1 MAPSGSDS
9 ARAAPFRYT
18 NSRGPIRY
26 TNSRGP
32 ASRQQRR
39 AESPAARGPLMGP
52 SAAAELSANT
62 RRAYRTGQRNWRS
75 WASGRGLPEFPAR
88 PGDLQQ
94 WLAALADQDKSPD
107 TLRTYHAAVAHWHRG
122 LTGPNPARDPE
133 VLALLDSLAR
143 QAAARGR
150 AREQP
155 DPLRWHHICQIA
167 DHAHKPRR
175 NQPGGHLE
183 TPSQARRRA
192 EVDIALIAVAH
203 DASLRCSQILA
214 LEWGD
219 VDAPQHG
226 GLGQVRVP
234 HPTAAQQDFAPIS
247 EFAAQAL
254 ARIRPPDADGT
265 QRVFDF
271 SANTAARRIK
281 AAAGAAG
288 IDPANIT
295 ASSPALGMAQ
305 DLDAYR
311 AELLDLMQTSR

>member
-1 MAPSGSDS
+1 MGESG
-9 ARAAPFRYT
+9 
-18 NSRGPIRY
+18 
-26 TNSRGP
+26 
-32 ASRQQRR
+32 
-39 AESPAARGPLMGP
+39 
-52 SAAAELSANT
+52 AAELSANI
-62 RRAYRTGQRNWRS
+62 RRAYRTGQRSWRS
-75 WASGRGLPEFPAR
+75 WASGRGLAEFPAR

-94 WLAALADQDKSPD
+94 WLTALADQDKRPD

-133 VLALLDSLAR
+133 VLQLLDSLAH
-143 QAAARGR
+143 QAAARSRTHEG
-150 AREQP
+150 P
-155 DPLRWHHICQIA
+155 DPLRWSQIRQIA

-175 NQPGGHLE
+175 NQPGRRLE

-192 EVDIALIAVAH
+192 EVEIAMIAVAH

-219 VDAPQHG
+219 VDAGENG
-226 GLGQVRVP
+226 GRSQIRVP
-234 HPTAAQQDFAPIS
+234 HPTAAQPATAPIS
-247 EFAAQAL
+247 EFADQAL

-271 SANTAARRIK
+271 SANTATRRIK

-295 ASSPALGMAQ
+295 ASSPRLGMAQ

-311 AELLDLMQTSR
+311 AELLDLMQTKR